1 MQEWIDT
8 IAGGFATWLI
18 LPLIGTG
25 IYLTWRLRLVQMMHF
40 KHSWRVIAGIYD
52 DPNDTGDVNHLQAL
66 SAALSATIGIGN
78 IAGVATAIHFGGPGA
93 LFWMWVTAFLGMA
106 TKFSEATLAMVYR
119 KKHKDG
125 SVSGGPMYYIEKGLG
140 PKWKSLA
147 VIFAGATIIS
157 SFGTGNAIQAFTVA
171 DSMRADFGVPPW
183 ITGIVLA
190 TLVALVI
197 LGGIKRIGVV
207 ASRLVPFMAAVYILA
222 CMFVIGLNIGEVPAT
237 FATIFHSAFTPQG
250 AIGGFA
256 GSTFFLALL
265 WGVRRGI
272 YSNESG
278 QGSAPIAHAA
288 AKTEE
293 PVREG
298 TVAMIGPFI
307 DTLVICTLT
316 GLTIL
321 LSGAWSTPFP
331 QLIEATAPTV
341 ILADAQLLPG
351 GRAADEDLFS
361 GELTVRHGKIEQ
373 DVALVY
379 SNGFLGKHNFIIE
392 GPDDEAVTILSA
404 RLEVEEGK
412 ILAIYGDDNGS
423 LDDLALIEGT
433 ALQNGSVLTSQAF
446 RSVFAKHFGERA
458 GRLGSWI
465 VTFGVFLF
473 AISTAISWSY
483 YGDRAVVYLFGQKH
497 VRVYRVIY
505 VAVVFLAS
513 NLALAVVWGFG
524 DIALSIMATPN
535 LIALVLLAPKIVAW
549 KKEYFARDHQP
560 ISKAKWFKA

>member
-25 IYLTWRLRLVQMMHF
+25 IYLTWRLRLVQLMQF
-40 KHSWRVIAGIYD
+40 KHSWKVISGVYD
-52 DPNDTGDVNHLQAL
+52 KPGDTGDVNHLQAL

-106 TKFSEATLAMVYR
+106 TKFSEATLAMVFR
-119 KKHKDG
+119 KEHKDG

-147 VIFAGATIIS
+147 VIFAGATVIS

-171 DSMRADFGVPPW
+171 DSMRVDFGIPPW
-183 ITGIVLA
+183 LTGIVLA

-207 ASRLVPFMAAVYILA
+207 ASRLVPFMAAIYILA
-222 CMFVIGLNIGEVPAT
+222 TLFVIGMNIEQVPGL
-237 FATIFHSAFTPQG
+237 FATIFNSAFTPHG

-298 TVAMIGPFI
+298 TVAMIGPFL

-321 LSGAWSTPFP
+321 ISGAWNTPFP
-331 QLIEATAPTV
+331 QRIDSTAPTV
-341 ILADAQLLPG
+341 VLAEAELLPG
-351 GRAADEDLFS
+351 GKAADEFKYS
-361 GELTVRHGKIEQ
+361 GELNVRHGLLEE
-373 DVALVY
+373 DVSFIY
-379 SNGFLGKHNFIIE
+379 NNGFVTGPSFIVE
-392 GPDDEAVTILSA
+392 GPDGEDISLHGAHLEIEDGEIVGIFGADDESIEDISF
-404 RLEVEEGK
+404 
-412 ILAIYGDDNGS
+412 INGS
-423 LDDLALIEGT
+423 ALH
-433 ALQNGSVLTSQAF
+433 NGSPLTSQAF
-446 RSVFAKHFGERA
+446 RTTFTEHLGET
-458 GRLGSWI
+458 GGNVGSWI

-497 VRVYRVIY
+497 VRLYRMIY
-505 VAVVFLAS
+505 VAVVFFAS

-524 DIALSIMATPN
+524 DVALSIMATPN

-549 KKEYFARDHQP
+549 KKEYFEKDHQP

>member
-40 KHSWRVIAGIYD
+40 KHAWRVISGVYD
-52 DPNDTGDVNHLQAL
+52 KHDDTGDVNHLQAL

-106 TKFSEATLAMVYR
+106 TKFSEATLAMVFR
-119 KKHKDG
+119 KEHKDG

-147 VIFAGATIIS
+147 VIFAGATVIS

-171 DSMRADFGVPPW
+171 DSFQTDFGIPPW
-183 ITGIVLA
+183 ITGAVLS

-207 ASRLVPFMAAVYILA
+207 ASRLVPFMAALYILGTL
-222 CMFVIGLNIGEVPAT
+222 FVIGMNIEQVPGI
-237 FATIFHSAFTPQG
+237 FATIFKSAFTPQG
-250 AIGGFA
+250 AVGGFA

-298 TVAMIGPFI
+298 TVAMIGPFL
-307 DTLVICTLT
+307 DTLLICTLT

-321 LSGAWSTPFP
+321 ISGAWNSTFE
-331 QLIEATAPTV
+331 QRINATAPKV
-341 ILADAQLLPG
+341 VLASAELLPG
-351 GRAADEDLFS
+351 GTVADEDEYS
-361 GELTVRHGKIEQ
+361 GELTVSHGQLEENVSFIFN
-373 DVALVY
+373 
-379 SNGFLGKHNFIIE
+379 NGFVGSPSFIVE
-392 GPDDEAVTILSA
+392 DPDGEAITLHSA
-404 RLEVEEGK
+404 RLEIEDGEIVGIYDADDESLEDLAFIEGSA
-412 ILAIYGDDNGS
+412 LRNGS
-423 LDDLALIEGT
+423 PLT
-433 ALQNGSVLTSQAF
+433 AQAF
-446 RSVFAKHFGERA
+446 RTTFSEHFGET
-458 GRLGSWI
+458 GGNVGSWI
-465 VTFGVFLF
+465 VTLGVFLF

-483 YGDRAVVYLFGQKH
+483 YGDRGVVYLFGQQY
-497 VRVYRVIY
+497 VRIYRMVYV
-505 VAVVFLAS
+505 VVVFVAS

-524 DIALSIMATPN
+524 DVALSIMATPN

-549 KKEYFARDHQP
+549 KKEYFAKDHQP